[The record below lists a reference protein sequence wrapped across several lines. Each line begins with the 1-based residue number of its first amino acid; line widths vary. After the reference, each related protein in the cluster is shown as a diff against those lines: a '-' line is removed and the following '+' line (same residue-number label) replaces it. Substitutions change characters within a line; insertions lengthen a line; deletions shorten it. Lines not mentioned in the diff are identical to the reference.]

1 MLCKSLSFLHHVLC
15 VEASAFPAITFSN
28 YPYMP
33 QQKEKGLHASVLALL
48 FHFHESFIPLYRIA
62 FGQCRS
68 RLCCRQF
75 ETRRCDLIDDI
86 LGDDAALDIRA
97 GWNIIHDIHISQDSI
112 IYIGTEDK
120 GLNEISNIEKNI
132 LFKHWDNNHGLS
144 QNSIHGLTSTKDA
157 VWVGTINK
165 GIDVIN
171 KKDGKII
178 KHYDLNN
185 SSLKISPA

>member
-1 MLCKSLSFLHHVLC
+1 MDNGIWICNDNNG
-15 VEASAFPAITFSN
+15 IN
-28 YPYMP
+28 YGAPYRP
-33 QQKEKGLHASVLALL
+33 FRYIKDTGENNFKG
-48 FHFHESFIPLYRIA
+48 
-62 FGQCRS
+62 
-68 RLCCRQF
+68 
-75 ETRRCDLIDDI
+75 
-86 LGDDAALDIRA
+86 
-97 GWNIIHDIHISQDSI
+97 NIIHDIHISQDSI

-178 KHYDLNN
+178 KHADGLVVGDELITRFADGEVR
-185 SSLKISPA
+185 SKVLKK